1 MRDTGMVGVLL
12 AALLLAQC
20 TAFTAALHQ
29 QPSTQLHSGQIRAA
43 AGSRMSLLG
52 RRAVAA
58 QAASFAA
65 ALALSQQARA
75 LSDLDMGEMEAGSGV
90 ASSVNDLDFGEPV
103 KIGVVS
109 LDASGKKPKKFTP
122 ADRLKELKAKKDL
135 TEKEKKELRK
145 LTADEMCEML
155 GRGC

>member
-43 AGSRMSLLG
+43 ADSRMSLLG

-75 LSDLDMGEMEAGSGV
+75 LSDLDMSEMEAGSGV

>member
-1 MRDTGMVGVLL
+1 MFGVLL

>member
-1 MRDTGMVGVLL
+1 
-12 AALLLAQC
+12 
-20 TAFTAALHQ
+20 
-29 QPSTQLHSGQIRAA
+29 
-43 AGSRMSLLG
+43 MSLLG

-58 QAASFAA
+58 QAASLVA

-90 ASSVNDLDFGEPV
+90 VSSVNDLDFGEPV

>member
-1 MRDTGMVGVLL
+1 MVGGHMRLF
-12 AALLLAQC
+12 ATCA
-20 TAFTAALHQ
+20 TFTAALHQ
-29 QPSTQLHSGQIRAA
+29 QPPTQLHSGQLRAA
-43 AGSRMSLLG
+43 ADSRMSLLG

-58 QAASFAA
+58 QAASFVA
-65 ALALSQQARA
+65 ALALPQQARA

>member
-1 MRDTGMVGVLL
+1 MVGGLMLL
-12 AALLLAQC
+12 FATCASS
-20 TAFTAALHQ
+20 AALHQ
-29 QPSTQLHSGQIRAA
+29 QPSTQLHRIPSGQLRAA
-43 AGSRMSLLG
+43 ADSRMSLLG